1 MEYKVTRF
9 LIIEYNG
16 IKSNTVGNILLLKN
30 NAIIAL
36 RPANLYLE
44 NAYDANVDA
53 VRETTVVTAATI
65 KLFFM
70 AARKFTVVVN
80 SFV

>member
-1 MEYKVTRF
+1 M
-9 LIIEYNG
+9 
-16 IKSNTVGNILLLKN
+16 LKN